1 MNDEIPSGNVHN
13 RFLKA
18 TPKGRGT
25 HLNVPNRFQAA
36 RIEAV
41 EDNDWEYEAPLPQLT
56 EVRHERAKTVISRNR
71 SPDIPFEQSLNA
83 YRGCEHG
90 CIYCFA
96 RPSHAYWDLS
106 PGIDFETRL
115 IAKTNVAEQLEA
127 EINHPSYTCK
137 PLALGSNTD
146 PYQPIERELKL
157 TRQVL
162 GVMQNYKHPVT
173 IVTKGALILRD
184 LDILRELAKQ
194 RLVHVSIS
202 LTTLDIHT
210 KRVMEPRTASPS
222 ARLRVIKTLREAG
235 IPVNVLVAPI
245 IPMINDHEIEA
256 ILSEA
261 SKVGAQGAY
270 YALLRLP
277 LELGELFE
285 NWLNEHFPL
294 RAGHVMSLIRQSR
307 GGRIYD
313 SDFSQ
318 RMSGRG
324 AMAELIAQRFKLAK
338 KRYGLDQAK
347 RGVLDCS
354 AFAPKGEQFSLFG

>member
-1 MNDEIPSGNVHN
+1 MSHNGHSKGPS
-13 RFLKA
+13 
-18 TPKGRGT
+18 KGRGT
-25 HLNVPNRFQAA
+25 HLNVPNRFHAA

-41 EDNDWEYEAPLPQLT
+41 EENDWENDAPLPRLT

-127 EINHPSYTCK
+127 EINHPSYICK

-162 GVMQNYKHPVT
+162 GVMLNYRHPVT

-184 LDILRELAKQ
+184 LDILRDLADQ
-194 RLVHVSIS
+194 RLVHVSVS

-210 KRVMEPRTASPS
+210 KRVMEPRTASPA
-222 ARLRVIKTLREAG
+222 ARLRVIKTLRKAG
-235 IPVNVLVAPI
+235 VPVNVLVAPI
-245 IPMINDHEIEA
+245 IPMINDHEIEG

-261 SKVGAQGAY
+261 AAVGAQGAY

-294 RAGHVMSLIRQSR
+294 RAEHVMSLIRQSR

-338 KRYGLDQAK
+338 KRHGLDQAK
-347 RGVLDCS
+347 RGTLDCT
-354 AFAPKGEQFSLFG
+354 AFTPKGEQFSLFG